1 MEKKRVFSGVQPS
14 GNLTIANYLGA
25 IKNFS
30 KLQNKYDCFFSIV
43 DMHSIT
49 VPQNPKDLRR
59 RTLEV
64 MSVYI
69 ATGIDYKQSTIFIQS
84 HVPEHA
90 QLCWVLN
97 SISYMGQ
104 LSRMTQFKDKSKK
117 SEENLNSALFTYPV
131 LMAADI
137 LLYMTDLVPV
147 GEDQKQHLELARD
160 LAERFNSKYSDTF
173 KIPSGFIKTDG
184 GRIMSLKNPDIKMSK
199 SDKDENAYIMIL
211 DDKDSVI
218 RKIKKSVTDSD
229 GNFRYDDSQ
238 KGLKNLINIYS
249 GFSDESIEEIVKRY
263 ENESYLKFKED
274 LGELIWM
281 NLSQIQDKYY
291 EIVSNKDELEKIYK
305 DGAERAESVAF
316 KTLRKVY
323 KKIGFIPR

>member
-1 MEKKRVFSGVQPS
+1 MEKKRIFSRVQPS

-30 KLQNKYDCFFSIV
+30 KLQNEYDCFFSIV

-69 ATGIDYKQSTIFIQS
+69 ATGIDYKQSMIFIQS
-84 HVPEHA
+84 HVLEHA
-90 QLCWVLN
+90 QFCWVLN

-117 SEENLNSALFTYPV
+117 SEENLNAALFTYPV

-173 KIPSGFIKTDG
+173 KIFSGFIKTDG

-291 EIVSNKDELEKIYK
+291 EIMSNKDELEKIYK

>member
-30 KLQNKYDCFFSIV
+30 KLQNEYDCFFSIV

-117 SEENLNSALFTYPV
+117 SEENLNAALFTYPV

-160 LAERFNSKYSDTF
+160 LAERFNSKYVGKHF
-173 KIPSGFIKTDG
+173 VRFRRFFEFFF
-184 GRIMSLKNPDIKMSK
+184 GRLI
-199 SDKDENAYIMIL
+199 A
-211 DDKDSVI
+211 SVD
-218 RKIKKSVTDSD
+218 RKSV
-229 GNFRYDDSQ
+229 
-238 KGLKNLINIYS
+238 
-249 GFSDESIEEIVKRY
+249 V
-263 ENESYLKFKED
+263 
-274 LGELIWM
+274 
-281 NLSQIQDKYY
+281 
-291 EIVSNKDELEKIYK
+291 
-305 DGAERAESVAF
+305 
-316 KTLRKVY
+316 
-323 KKIGFIPR
+323 

>member
-30 KLQNKYDCFFSIV
+30 KLQNEYDCFFSIV

-117 SEENLNSALFTYPV
+117 SEENLNAALFTYPV

-160 LAERFNSKYSDTF
+160 LAERFNSKYSNTF
-173 KIPSGFIKTDG
+173 KIPSKFIKTDG

-291 EIVSNKDELEKIYK
+291 EIMSNKDELEKIYK

>member
-1 MEKKRVFSGVQPS
+1 
-14 GNLTIANYLGA
+14 
-25 IKNFS
+25 
-30 KLQNKYDCFFSIV
+30 
-43 DMHSIT
+43 
-49 VPQNPKDLRR
+49 
-59 RTLEV
+59 
-64 MSVYI
+64 
-69 ATGIDYKQSTIFIQS
+69 
-84 HVPEHA
+84 
-90 QLCWVLN
+90 
-97 SISYMGQ
+97 
-104 LSRMTQFKDKSKK
+104 
-117 SEENLNSALFTYPV
+117 
-131 LMAADI
+131 
-137 LLYMTDLVPV
+137 
-147 GEDQKQHLELARD
+147 
-160 LAERFNSKYSDTF
+160 
-173 KIPSGFIKTDG
+173 
-184 GRIMSLKNPDIKMSK
+184 MSLKNPDIKMSK

-291 EIVSNKDELEKIYK
+291 EIMSNKDELEKIYK